1 MTSERYS
8 KPRRLLHWCFAVV
21 IIWATASGFLNSMT
35 HLPEQVENAIAFI
48 NVSLTTLLIPLFGLR
63 LFYLLAHPAP
73 HGQAHGS
80 RLAHLL
86 AQAGHLALY
95 VTIAVVLLTGVLM
108 MDRPISVFDLLVLPQ
123 PLSEPVLIEFFDKTH
138 RYSCIALALLVI
150 GHVAAVAVHQ
160 LRGHGVLRRMAL

>member
-1 MTSERYS
+1 MPSKRYS

-21 IIWATASGFLNSMT
+21 IIWATVSGFLSSMT
-35 HLPEQVENAIAFI
+35 HLGAPIETAIAFI

-63 LFYLLAHPAP
+63 VFYLLAHPLPHAP
-73 HGQAHGS
+73 AHG
-80 RLAHLL
+80 RAAQLL

-123 PLSEPVLIEFFDKTH
+123 PLNEPVLIEFFDLTH

-160 LRGHGVLRRMAL
+160 VRGHSVLQRMGV

>member
-8 KPRRLLHWCFAVV
+8 KPRRLLHWCFAAV
-21 IIWATASGFLNSMT
+21 IIWATATGFFNSLT
-35 HLPEQVENAIAFI
+35 HLPESVENAIAFI
-48 NVSLTTLLIPLFGLR
+48 NVSLTALLIPLFALR
-63 LFYLLAHPAP
+63 LYYVLAHPAP
-73 HGQAHGS
+73 HGPTHES
-80 RLAHLL
+80 RSAHLL

-95 VTIAVVLLTGVLM
+95 VTMAVVLLTGVLM

-123 PLSEPVLIEFFDKTH
+123 PLSEPVLIEFFDEIH

-160 LRGHGVLRRMAL
+160 MRGHGVLRRMAL